1 LSFDELVDSLLSEKT
16 DQQLWQLKI
25 LLRVIIPNYA
35 LIDRIIYILE
45 HYVRIHQ
52 NLMALPGQELVDILE
67 VHSHPMAL
75 LQCME
80 FFKSTL
86 Y

>member
-1 LSFDELVDSLLSEKT
+1 MGK
-16 DQQLWQLKI
+16 
-25 LLRVIIPNYA
+25 
-35 LIDRIIYILE
+35 

-52 NLMALPGQELVDILE
+52 NLMALPGQELVDI

-80 FFKSTL
+80 FLKKYPAIKLVEDKDTAETHVEFKKQ
-86 Y
+86 YQRNCCYCE